1 MNLDDLR
8 EKIDQIDR
16 DLVRLLNERA
26 RVAEEVGK
34 VKNDTDQE
42 FYVPGREQRVFEKV
56 VGLSDGP
63 LNDNALRAIY
73 REIMSAALALEQR
86 LIIAHFG
93 QPGTFTHQAARE
105 KFGSSVDYEPCNT
118 IAEVFAAVQ
127 NRAASYGVVPIENST
142 EGAVNATLDEL
153 IETPLKIYAEVFMG
167 VSHNLLSNAPREGI
181 RRIYS
186 HPQVLGQCRQWLAE
200 HFPGVETIPHASTAK
215 AAETAAR
222 EEGSAAVASALA
234 AEIHTLTVLH
244 RNIQDQAGNTTRFL
258 VLGPRFGPPTGRDKT
273 SIVFTVR
280 HKVGALYDALSS
292 FKAHGLNMTKI
303 ESRPSRG
310 KAWEYYFFVD
320 MEGHIDNPE
329 VKSAL
334 DALDAHCLMLNV
346 LGSYPMADPARNAP

>member
-8 EKIDQIDR
+8 KKIDEIDR
-16 DLVRLLNERA
+16 DLVRLLNERT
-26 RVAEEVGK
+26 RVAQDVGK
-34 VKNDTDQE
+34 VKGATDQD
-42 FYVPGREQRVFEKV
+42 FYVPGRERLVFDKV
-56 VGLSDGP
+56 QALSEGP
-63 LNDNALRAIY
+63 LETEALLAIY
-73 REIMSAALALEQR
+73 REIMSAALAIEQR
-86 LIIAHFG
+86 LTISHFG

-105 KFGSSVDYEPCNT
+105 KFGASVNYEPCNT

-167 VSHNLLSNAPREGI
+167 VAHHLMANVAREDI
-181 RRIYS
+181 TRIYS
-186 HPQVLGQCRQWLAE
+186 HPQVLGQCRHWLAE
-200 HFPGVETIPHASTAK
+200 HLPGVETIPHASTAK

-222 EEGSAAVASALA
+222 EGSAAAVASALA
-234 AEIHTLTVLH
+234 AEIHGLSILS

-258 VLGPRFGPPTGRDKT
+258 VLGPRFGPPTGKDKT

-292 FKAHGLNMTKI
+292 FKDHGLNMTKI

-320 MEGHIDNPE
+320 MEGHVDNPD
-329 VKSAL
+329 VRGAL
-334 DALDAHCLMLNV
+334 DELDTHCLMLNV
-346 LGSYPMADPARNAP
+346 LGSYPMADPARNVR